1 MVTAVVNI
9 STLLMKTSITFF
21 GLLMKTSIFQKTAT
35 KTSITHDFAAN
46 TSTIRELAAKTSTI
60 RELAAKTS
68 TIRELAAKTSTIR
81 ELAAKTSTF
90 RTAALFFYG
99 ETIVIF
105 LLTYIFEKFRMKLKK
120 TIIFYIT
127 NAISVE
133 NSF

>member
-1 MVTAVVNI
+1 
-9 STLLMKTSITFF
+9 
-21 GLLMKTSIFQKTAT
+21 MKTSIFQKTAT
-35 KTSITHDFAAN
+35 KTSITHDF
-46 TSTIRELAAKTSTI
+46 
-60 RELAAKTS
+60 AAKTS